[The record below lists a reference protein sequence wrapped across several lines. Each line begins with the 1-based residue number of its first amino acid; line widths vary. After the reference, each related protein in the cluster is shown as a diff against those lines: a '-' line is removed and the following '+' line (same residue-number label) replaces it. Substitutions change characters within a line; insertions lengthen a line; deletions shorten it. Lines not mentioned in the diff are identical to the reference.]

1 VAPRIGSG
9 RPATLGEM
17 TPPPIIAVYGTLRR
31 GEPNADLLSG
41 ARDLGVGRIVG
52 RLHEMPR
59 TAERAYAYPAL
70 VLEGVGE
77 VGDVVVE
84 VYELGDP
91 AKLAAIDALEVF
103 DPDDVAG
110 SEYVRRLVDVLDGP
124 VATAWIYTYN
134 GPPEAMGDRI
144 PDGDW
149 VAHRARTSGQRV

>member
-1 VAPRIGSG
+1 
-9 RPATLGEM
+9 M

-31 GEPNADLLSG
+31 GEPNAPLLSG
-41 ARDLGVGRIVG
+41 ARDLGMGRIVG

-59 TAERAYAYPAL
+59 TAERGYAYPAL
-70 VLEGVGE
+70 VLDHVGE

-84 VYELGDP
+84 VYELEDP
-91 AKLAAIDALEVF
+91 ATLAVIDALEAF

-124 VATAWIYTYN
+124 IATAWIYTYN